1 MGKKQYGG
9 DMAGTSSLRDQKK
22 AALRD
27 QLSVTTV
34 LLARERGLDNVR
46 VEDIVQEVGVSRRT
60 FGNYFSSK
68 EDAIADRHVQRVR
81 AAATDLAQRPHDE
94 PLWDAVTAALLA
106 PYRTHGAPDSS
117 PEDRSGLVAV
127 LATPDMQSA
136 VDRGART
143 ANTVLAHAIATR
155 LGIDRDDPL
164 PGAVA
169 AAALSTLL
177 STLQSWAASSQT
189 GSLEPMLVEAFE
201 RLGSGFDRLHV

>member
-1 MGKKQYGG
+1 
-9 DMAGTSSLRDQKK
+9 MAATPSLRDQKK

-27 QLSVTTV
+27 ELSVTTV

-46 VEDIVQEVGVSRRT
+46 VEDIVRQVGVSRRT

-81 AAATDLAQRPHDE
+81 AAATDLAQHPDDE
-94 PLWDAVTAALLA
+94 PLWAAVTAVLLA
-106 PYRTHGAPDSS
+106 PYRARAAGSS
-117 PEDRSGLVAV
+117 GDDQSGLMAV
-127 LATPDMQSA
+127 LATPGMQSA

-143 ANTVLAHAIATR
+143 ANSVLAQAIAAR
-155 LGIDRDDPL
+155 LGVERDDPL
-164 PGAVA
+164 SAAVA

-177 STLQSWAASSQT
+177 TTLESWASSSDA
-189 GSLEPMLVEAFE
+189 GSLEPMLVAAFQ

>member
-1 MGKKQYGG
+1 
-9 DMAGTSSLRDQKK
+9 MAAIPSLRDQKK

-27 QLSVTTV
+27 ELSVTTV

-46 VEDIVQEVGVSRRT
+46 VEDIVRQVGVSRRT

-81 AAATDLAQRPHDE
+81 AAATDLAQHPDDE
-94 PLWDAVTAALLA
+94 PLWAAVTAVLLA
-106 PYRTHGAPDSS
+106 PYRARAAGSS
-117 PEDRSGLVAV
+117 GDDQSGLTAV
-127 LATPDMQSA
+127 LATPGMQSA

-143 ANTVLAHAIATR
+143 ANSVLAQAIAAR
-155 LGIDRDDPL
+155 LGVERDDPL
-164 PGAVA
+164 PAAVA

-177 STLQSWAASSQT
+177 TTLESWASSSDA
-189 GSLEPMLVEAFE
+189 GPLEPMLVAAFQ

>member
-1 MGKKQYGG
+1 
-9 DMAGTSSLRDQKK
+9 MAATPSLRDQKK

-27 QLSVTTV
+27 ELSVTTV

-46 VEDIVQEVGVSRRT
+46 VEDIVRQVGVSRRT

-81 AAATDLAQRPHDE
+81 AAATDLARHPDDE
-94 PLWDAVTAALLA
+94 PLWAAVTAVLLA
-106 PYRTHGAPDSS
+106 PYRARAAGSS
-117 PEDRSGLVAV
+117 GDDQSGLMAV
-127 LATPDMQSA
+127 LATPGMQSA

-143 ANTVLAHAIATR
+143 ANSVLAQAIAAR
-155 LGIDRDDPL
+155 LGVERDDPL
-164 PGAVA
+164 PAAVA

-177 STLQSWAASSQT
+177 TTLESWASSSDA
-189 GSLEPMLVEAFE
+189 GPLEPMLVAAFQ

>member
-1 MGKKQYGG
+1 
-9 DMAGTSSLRDQKK
+9 MAATPSLRDQKK

-27 QLSVTTV
+27 ELSVTTV

-46 VEDIVQEVGVSRRT
+46 VEDIVRQVGVSRRT

-81 AAATDLAQRPHDE
+81 AAATDLAQHPDDE
-94 PLWDAVTAALLA
+94 PLWAAVTAVLLA
-106 PYRTHGAPDSS
+106 PYRARAVGPSGD
-117 PEDRSGLVAV
+117 DQSGLTAV
-127 LATPDMQSA
+127 LATPGMQSA

-143 ANTVLAHAIATR
+143 ANSVLAQAIAAR
-155 LGIDRDDPL
+155 LGVERDDPL
-164 PGAVA
+164 PAAVA

-177 STLQSWAASSQT
+177 TTLESWASSSDA
-189 GSLEPMLVEAFE
+189 GPLEPMLVAAFQ

>member
-1 MGKKQYGG
+1 
-9 DMAGTSSLRDQKK
+9 MAATPSLRDQKK

-27 QLSVTTV
+27 ELSVTTV

-46 VEDIVQEVGVSRRT
+46 VEDIVRQVGVSRRT

-81 AAATDLAQRPHDE
+81 AAAADLAQHPDDE
-94 PLWDAVTAALLA
+94 PLWAAVTAVLLA
-106 PYRTHGAPDSS
+106 PYGARAAGSS
-117 PEDRSGLVAV
+117 GDDQSGLTAV
-127 LATPDMQSA
+127 LATPGMQSA

-143 ANTVLAHAIATR
+143 ANSVLAQAIAAR
-155 LGIDRDDPL
+155 LGVERDDPL
-164 PGAVA
+164 PAAVA

-177 STLQSWAASSQT
+177 TTLESWASSSHA
-189 GSLEPMLVEAFE
+189 GPLEPMLVAAFQ

>member
-1 MGKKQYGG
+1 ME
-9 DMAGTSSLRDQKK
+9 GTRSLRDEKK

-27 QLSVTTV
+27 ELSVTTV

-46 VEDIVQEVGVSRRT
+46 VEDIVREVGVSRRT

-81 AAATDLAQRPHDE
+81 TAAADLAQRPGDE
-94 PLWDAVTAALLA
+94 PLWSAVTAALLA
-106 PYRTHGAPDSS
+106 PYRAHGATGSAAGDQ
-117 PEDRSGLVAV
+117 SGLMAV
-127 LATPDMQSA
+127 LATPGMQSA

-143 ANTVLAHAIATR
+143 ANAVLAHAIAAR
-155 LGIDRDDPL
+155 LGVDRDDPL

-177 STLQSWAASSQT
+177 STLESWAASSQA
-189 GSLEPMLVEAFE
+189 GPLELMLVAAFQ
-201 RLGSGFDRLHV
+201 RLGGGFDRLHA